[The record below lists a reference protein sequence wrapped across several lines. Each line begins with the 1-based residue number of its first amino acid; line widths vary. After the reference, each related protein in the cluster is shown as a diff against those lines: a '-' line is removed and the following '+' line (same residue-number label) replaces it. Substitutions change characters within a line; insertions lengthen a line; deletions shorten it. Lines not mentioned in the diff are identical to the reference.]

1 MALVMRAQGRYD
13 SARRY
18 VDAALALKPHYIQA
32 LLVAGEMALQRND
45 VAAALEDFTIAV
57 RAHPSNI
64 DAKIGLGWALLI
76 SGQVEEAARAWRP
89 VAGRTIDPT
98 TLHRMIDVYTKLDDQ
113 PTRALVVAKLDSL
126 ETAGK
131 ASP

>member
-1 MALVMRAQGRYD
+1 TSPHPSVLYEIGPEFGRLPAWYANDTLMTMHTARAQLLVLPSDIKALFSMALVMRAQGRYD

-76 SGQVEEAARAWRP
+76 SGQVEEAA
-89 VAGRTIDPT
+89 
-98 TLHRMIDVYTKLDDQ
+98 
-113 PTRALVVAKLDSL
+113 
-126 ETAGK
+126 
-131 ASP
+131 